1 MYKALYRSYRPEVFE
16 EVLGQEHVIRILQ
29 NQVAADQVSHAYLFC
44 GTRGTG
50 KTTIARL
57 LAKAVNCT
65 GEGAKPCGRCA
76 ACRSIMEGSF
86 MDLIEID
93 AASNNGVDNIR
104 ELRESVN
111 YPPVVGRKKV
121 YIMDEVHMLSP
132 SAYNALLKTLEEPPE
147 NVMFILCT
155 TEPEKLPATILSRC
169 VRMDFRRVSEQALRS
184 RLAEICADRGL
195 AVDESG
201 LGLIAQAADGS
212 VRDGLSILE
221 QCISGRSGRI
231 SREDVLDAIG
241 SVGEEDFIALTDAV
255 MQRHVADGLLM
266 IEDMLRKG
274 RDARQI
280 IQGWMGHYR
289 NLLLVKFLEDPAG
302 TLSMSLENV
311 ERVRMQAERLEIG
324 AVTGAIRELSQ
335 ILYDARRSTQPR
347 VLLEMVFVKLA
358 AGDGFDEEMRRVT
371 FEPQQFEALAAAK
384 IQKDL
389 HQQPAEPAPAPQY
402 EQPAEPAPIPQYE
415 QPAPMPQYEQ
425 PAEPAPAPQYE
436 APQAA
441 DLYEMDLRGLWE
453 AFLDRG
459 ERQIGAQF
467 FFIRERAVPE
477 SLEDG
482 VLRVRVRG
490 AARQYVEDNRNMLS
504 ALLSQVAGKMTLLL
518 PVSEDDIPL
527 MQQQAQPPVQPV
539 QPEPDPAETL
549 RSQASDILGLD
560 IKLEQ

>member
-1 MYKALYRSYRPEVFE
+1 M
-16 EVLGQEHVIRILQ
+16 
-29 NQVAADQVSHAYLFC
+29 
-44 GTRGTG
+44 
-50 KTTIARL
+50 
-57 LAKAVNCT
+57 
-65 GEGAKPCGRCA
+65 
-76 ACRSIMEGSF
+76 
-86 MDLIEID
+86 
-93 AASNNGVDNIR
+93 
-104 ELRESVN
+104 
-111 YPPVVGRKKV
+111 
-121 YIMDEVHMLSP
+121 
-132 SAYNALLKTLEEPPE
+132 
-147 NVMFILCT
+147 
-155 TEPEKLPATILSRC
+155 
-169 VRMDFRRVSEQALRS
+169 
-184 RLAEICADRGL
+184 
-195 AVDESG
+195 
-201 LGLIAQAADGS
+201 
-212 VRDGLSILE
+212 
-221 QCISGRSGRI
+221 
-231 SREDVLDAIG
+231 
-241 SVGEEDFIALTDAV
+241 
-255 MQRHVADGLLM
+255 
-266 IEDMLRKG
+266 
-274 RDARQI
+274 
-280 IQGWMGHYR
+280 
-289 NLLLVKFLEDPAG
+289 
-302 TLSMSLENV
+302 
-311 ERVRMQAERLEIG
+311 
-324 AVTGAIRELSQ
+324 
-335 ILYDARRSTQPR
+335 
-347 VLLEMVFVKLA
+347 
-358 AGDGFDEEMRRVT
+358 T

-389 HQQPAEPAPAPQY
+389 HQQPAEPAPAPQYEQPVPTPQY

-441 DLYEMDLRGLWE
+441 DPYEMDLRGLWE